1 MSIQTFFFPQGMF
14 YFDVPKVYNL
24 LKLMEVTCC
33 SIHQGKKIHPAVKYN
48 NIPLHRPLLGTVFSL
63 LKNMP
68 WIRLCTSDL
77 CTYLHLPLQTEI
89 EMLACHGNGQANKFL
104 LHHDKSLVWQISSS
118 AAPTASSQQC
128 CLTQTKAARADLL
141 RVISLMI
148 LEACVCLGLLW
159 PLVERQD

>member
-1 MSIQTFFFPQGMF
+1 
-14 YFDVPKVYNL
+14 
-24 LKLMEVTCC
+24 
-33 SIHQGKKIHPAVKYN
+33 
-48 NIPLHRPLLGTVFSL
+48 
-63 LKNMP
+63 
-68 WIRLCTSDL
+68 
-77 CTYLHLPLQTEI
+77 
-89 EMLACHGNGQANKFL
+89 MLACHGNGQTNKFL

-118 AAPTASSQQC
+118 AAASASSQQC